1 MVFAECAN
9 TGKITK
15 TMLTGECNQC
25 GACCFT
31 KSGAVCENL
40 EILTREGLPNAT
52 RCRVYAERYD
62 GLPIRMITKDGRSLR
77 GYYCAKNS
85 PAEVQ
90 VIIEMGIKK
99 GVCSLTRVDDTD
111 RAAPKPL
118 KRTRT

>member
-1 MVFAECAN
+1 M
-9 TGKITK
+9 
-15 TMLTGECNQC
+15 MLTGECNQC

-52 RCRVYAERYD
+52 RCKVYAERYD
-62 GLPIRMITKDGRSLR
+62 GLPIRMITKDGRRLK

-85 PAEVQ
+85 AAEMS

-99 GVCSLTRVDDTD
+99 GLCSLTRIDDAD
-111 RAAPKPL
+111 RGVPEQLRRKKTKPV
-118 KRTRT
+118 